1 MWVTAILR
9 CCELEFE
16 SESYVSYVGEWKR
29 MPGFDKLLIFKA
41 LRPDRL
47 TIAVRDFVAGTLG
60 HEYTTAR
67 GFNLEQACQVMRKSH
82 SSVPGNFCSHA
93 W

>member
-1 MWVTAILR
+1 M
-9 CCELEFE
+9 
-16 SESYVSYVGEWKR
+16 SYAGEWKR

-60 HEYTTAR
+60 HEYTKAR

-82 SSVPGNFCSHA
+82 SSGPGNFCSHA

>member
-1 MWVTAILR
+1 
-9 CCELEFE
+9 
-16 SESYVSYVGEWKR
+16 

-47 TIAVRDFVAGTLG
+47 TIAMRDFVAGTLG
-60 HEYTTAR
+60 HEYTTSR

-82 SSVPGNFCSHA
+82 SSVPGNLSFHA